1 MVHGCRIQLRWE
13 IEGNILIVGETGC
26 GKTTFIQNIA
36 KNNLFGELK
45 EIFWIS
51 KIPLS
56 KEREKNISIC
66 FGKIV
71 RFNYP
76 QTVDDFNMEL
86 TFFQRKRQLDNDI
99 DIVIGEDNDIDIVI
113 GEDNIFNKLIVM
125 DDVSGLA
132 DKSNDFASRLT
143 FSRKFNFTSIYI
155 LHTMSYQI

>member
-13 IEGNILIVGETGC
+13 IEGNILIVGQTGC
-26 GKTTFIQNIA
+26 GKTTFIQNIS

-56 KEREKNISIC
+56 KEREKNKSIC

-71 RFNYP
+71 RFKYP
-76 QTVDDFNMEL
+76 QTVDDFNMDL

-99 DIVIGEDNDIDIVI
+99 DIVIGEDN
-113 GEDNIFNKLIVM
+113 IFNKFVVM